1 MSTRP
6 SYCDYSAGT
15 EPEGTYAVGY
25 GRPPKHTRFKP
36 GQSGNY
42 RGRPKGSRN
51 LQPELC
57 KVLTGP
63 VTVTEGGKRR
73 RVPALKALH
82 QVVLQQ
88 ALKGDFR
95 AAQFVFKTAKEL
107 GLLAEAETDAC
118 SDCGVLSDK
127 FLERLSDNAL
137 REIVEISKQIA
148 NEEKQSKETTRSE
161 RINFG
166 AEARES

>member
-1 MSTRP
+1 
-6 SYCDYSAGT
+6 
-15 EPEGTYAVGY
+15 
-25 GRPPKHTRFKP
+25 
-36 GQSGNY
+36 
-42 RGRPKGSRN
+42 
-51 LQPELC
+51 
-57 KVLTGP
+57 
-63 VTVTEGGKRR
+63 VTEGGKRR

-95 AAQFVFKTAKEL
+95 A
-107 GLLAEAETDAC
+107 ETDAC
-118 SDCGVLSDK
+118 SDCGVLSDE